1 MTVELSKFRF
11 WYGCKMY
18 LIEYGYIDT
27 PDVSYAKYG
36 SYYATGPE
44 LAPCIEFVQDALI
57 REEKINATKI
67 GERTTNS

>member
-36 SYYATGPE
+36 SYYATGPV
-44 LAPCIEFVQDALI
+44 LSSCIEFIQDCII
-57 REEKINATKI
+57 RKETMDGTKI
-67 GERTTNS
+67 SEYPKN